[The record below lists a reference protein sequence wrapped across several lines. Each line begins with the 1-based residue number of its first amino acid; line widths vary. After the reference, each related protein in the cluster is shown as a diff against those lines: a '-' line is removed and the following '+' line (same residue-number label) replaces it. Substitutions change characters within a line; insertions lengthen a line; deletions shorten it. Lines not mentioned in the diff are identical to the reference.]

1 MASFVESAIEIA
13 HQAGSLLQH
22 YFERHVAFEL
32 KGDFDLVTE
41 ADRASEKL
49 VVERLSA
56 LFPDHAI
63 VAEEG
68 GGHESASEYRW
79 YVDPLDG
86 TTNFAHGYP
95 VYNVTLGDREGRGI
109 DRGRD
114 LRPDARRVVR
124 LRKGRRARSSTA
136 AGSTFRRPRKL
147 DESLFSTGFPSRR
160 RHRDVNIYFY
170 YQLAMATHGVRRGGA
185 AAIDLAYVACGR
197 LDGFWEFGLSPW
209 DMAAGKL
216 LVTEAGGV
224 CTDMTGAPARPEI
237 APHLDGQRSDPRRN
251 AGAFC
256 GNLPRRTEAI
266 HARDSPVIA
275 LVLSY
280 QWVNMIP

>member
-1 MASFVESAIEIA
+1 MADYLECAIEIA
-13 HQAGSLLQH
+13 HQAGSLLRY
-22 YFERHVAFEL
+22 YFDRHVHFEL

-49 VVERLSA
+49 IVERLKA
-56 LFPDHAI
+56 RFPEHGI
-63 VAEEG
+63 MAEEG
-68 GGHESASEYRW
+68 SGHESSSKYRW

-95 VYNVTLGDREGRGI
+95 VYNVTLALEKAGEMIAGVIFDPS
-109 DRGRD
+109 RD
-114 LRPDARRVVR
+114 ELFSCEKGGGAFLNGSRIRVS
-124 LRKGRRARSSTA
+124 RAA
-136 AGSTFRRPRKL
+136 KL
-147 DESLFSTGFPSRR
+147 EECLFSTGFPSRR
-160 RHRDVNIYFY
+160 RHLDVNIHFY

-224 CTDMTGAPARPEI
+224 CTDMTGGPHSLKSPHILTDNGLIHAETLGLFGEIFRGEQRRPLPEI
-237 APHLDGQRSDPRRN
+237 RPL
-251 AGAFC
+251 
-256 GNLPRRTEAI
+256 
-266 HARDSPVIA
+266 
-275 LVLSY
+275 
-280 QWVNMIP
+280 

>member
-1 MASFVESAIEIA
+1 MASFLESAVQIA
-13 HQAGSLLQH
+13 HEAGSLLQY
-22 YFERHVAFEL
+22 YFERHVRFEL
-32 KGDFDLVTE
+32 KGAFDLVTE

-49 VVERLSA
+49 VVERIKA

-68 GGHESASEYRW
+68 GGHESPSEYRW

-86 TTNFAHGYP
+86 TTNFAHAYP
-95 VYNVTLGDREGRGI
+95 VYNVTLAIEKTGELIAGVIFDPTRGELFSCEK
-109 DRGRD
+109 GSGAF
-114 LRPDARRVVR
+114 LN
-124 LRKGRRARSSTA
+124 GRRIHVSR
-136 AGSTFRRPRKL
+136 AGNL

-185 AAIDLAYVACGR
+185 AALDLAYVACGR

-216 LVTEAGGV
+216 LVEEAGGI
-224 CTDMTGAPARPEI
+224 CRDMKGGDHRLTSPHILVDNGFIHDEVVTLFSEIFQGEYRLQMPAIQP
-237 APHLDGQRSDPRRN
+237 
-251 AGAFC
+251 F
-256 GNLPRRTEAI
+256 
-266 HARDSPVIA
+266 
-275 LVLSY
+275 
-280 QWVNMIP
+280 